1 MNGQEVDEGS
11 ASQQDGED
19 NKVMP
24 YVDFSDFYRQ
34 VDELGEEYVYGWDNV
49 NVNPAAEET
58 PA

>member
-1 MNGQEVDEGS
+1 MNGQEVGGEGES
-11 ASQQDGED
+11 KEDGEVE
-19 NKVMP
+19 KVLP

-34 VDELGEEYVYGWDNV
+34 VAELGEDYVYGWD